1 MQLSYFEF
9 WQHDNLAWLDFTL
22 ESSVDIKCILFRD
35 WKFRVLSSTS
45 QAVPQA
51 TITVVSLGLSASA
64 LTVHC
69 PVWRVKTEAK
79 KYVWSWGD
87 IASSDWT
94 YWGQG
99 HGNVNIIVCSSWLL
113 FSEVTSFLIVEKVN
127 VWSLQLH
134 VTEQLL
140 TLGNVLEILKLEI
153 LAETCDGGRVN
164 WCQTLDMWE

>member
-1 MQLSYFEF
+1 M
-9 WQHDNLAWLDFTL
+9 AWLYFG
-22 ESSVDIKCILFRD
+22 E
-35 WKFRVLSSTS
+35 LSRYQMHFISRLKVQS
-45 QAVPQA
+45 IEQYKPGCAQGNCNRS
-51 TITVVSLGLSASA
+51 VSLSLSASA

-87 IASSDWT
+87 IASWDWT

-99 HGNVNIIVCSSWLL
+99 HGNDNIIVCSCWLL